1 MAAPT
6 LRPLSVG
13 EILDVAIKVY
23 TRNALTLWKIVA
35 LVVFPVNVL
44 GAIVTLSTLP
54 DEVLD
59 PDFVTRPGTFT
70 EDDLM
75 AVVAAQIILAI
86 VALITVVIAAGA
98 CTKAVSDVYLG
109 EKPSAGSSLRFAAR
123 RVHSL
128 VWIGVLTF
136 VLATIGLVGLIV
148 TGVWLWVSWTVAP
161 AVLLLEGRKGFKALR
176 RSFRLVKGRWWPVFG
191 ATTIGAILTGIVGS
205 ALGALT
211 TPLIFTDSA
220 ENLTLTIVVDTIVN
234 TIGGILTTP
243 FQAALVAIIYFD
255 LRVRKEGFDLELLAQ
270 RIGTAPDP
278 AARPDILPPPPPAW
292 EGSEQPPYWPP
303 PPGWKPGSAETPA
316 KDRLGEP
323 PV

>member
-1 MAAPT
+1 MAAPV
-6 LRPLSVG
+6 LRPLRVG

-54 DEVLD
+54 DEFFD
-59 PDFVTRPGTFT
+59 PSVAQPGAFT

-75 AVVAAQIILAI
+75 AMVAAQIIVAVI
-86 VALITVVIAAGA
+86 ALITVVIATGG
-98 CTKAVSDVYLG
+98 CMKVVSDVYLG
-109 EKPSAGSSLRFAAR
+109 NKPSAGESLRFAGR

-136 VLATIGLVGLIV
+136 VLAAIGLIGLIV

-191 ATTIGAILTGIVGS
+191 ATLVAAILSSIVGG

-211 TPLIFTDSA
+211 APLIFTDSA
-220 ENLTLTIVVDTIVN
+220 DDIVLSAVVETLVN
-234 TIGGILTTP
+234 TVSGILTTP
-243 FQAALVAIIYFD
+243 FQAAIVAIIYFD

-278 AARPDILPPPPPAW
+278 AARPDLLPPPPPAW

-303 PPGWKPGSAETPA
+303 PPGWKPGGAGIPPA
-316 KDRLGEP
+316 
-323 PV
+323 